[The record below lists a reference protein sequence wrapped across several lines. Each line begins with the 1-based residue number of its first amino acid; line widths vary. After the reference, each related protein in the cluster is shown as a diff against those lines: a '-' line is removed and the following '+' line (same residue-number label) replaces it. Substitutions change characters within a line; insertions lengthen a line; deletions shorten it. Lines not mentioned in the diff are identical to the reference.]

1 MFQALLNVYILETIG
16 SGLLIIRFQDRSV
29 VSITY
34 ISCLTVIEIEGEQE
48 LVVGM
53 GSSCCWSYVSSLS
66 CACLLHPK
74 SRNQGKGM
82 LEVPWLAVEPREWF
96 ASTRSTFQ
104 CRESWF
110 NLRNFQSLPVVL
122 LAATNHFFFHAAKGN
137 TGKEKKLVTGVRTN
151 LWFPFPAAH

>member
-1 MFQALLNVYILETIG
+1 MKLSSWLWVNYYFSFLPFDPQLEDDFIRAITWFPLTCFHPPGTCFFLLPPWF
-16 SGLLIIRFQDRSV
+16 RAWR
-29 VSITY
+29 
-34 ISCLTVIEIEGEQE
+34 
-48 LVVGM
+48 
-53 GSSCCWSYVSSLS
+53 
-66 CACLLHPK
+66 LHCE

-122 LAATNHFFFHAAKGN
+122 LAATNQSLKKKNAAKSWDHWKDEVN
-137 TGKEKKLVTGVRTN
+137 FVFN
-151 LWFPFPAAH
+151 PAATIFFLILLSGGGLNQGS